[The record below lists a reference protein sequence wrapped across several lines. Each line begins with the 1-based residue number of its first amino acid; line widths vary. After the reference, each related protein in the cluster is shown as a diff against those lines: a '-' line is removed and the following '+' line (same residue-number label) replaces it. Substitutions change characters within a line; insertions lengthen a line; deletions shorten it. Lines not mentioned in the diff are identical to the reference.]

1 MCIVYTHIYHI
12 LYSNSNNN
20 NKSTKLFI
28 VNIEQRL
35 RLLGFLT
42 QNQQQFNELD
52 DTGET
57 TIITSK
63 TEITKIY
70 VK

>member
-35 RLLGFLT
+35 RWLGFLT